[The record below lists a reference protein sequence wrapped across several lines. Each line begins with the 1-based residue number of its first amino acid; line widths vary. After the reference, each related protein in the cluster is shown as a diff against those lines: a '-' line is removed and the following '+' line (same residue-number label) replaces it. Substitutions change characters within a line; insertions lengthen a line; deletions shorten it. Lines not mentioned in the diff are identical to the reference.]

1 MSVNTK
7 FNQFNQFDL
16 KNYFVS
22 QHGKTFTLEFV
33 ISKDIKR
40 TVRGMIN
47 KDNEYTLCIEDLN
60 SIFMAN
66 TKQINKWKSQHKA
79 WIVNDKAAVEAAPEP
94 VVENAPVEANTEA
107 PVENVEAQAEQQPS
121 TEAKPKKKRTTQV
134 THPKYMRIQDIL
146 SCYATISPNVFTSL
160 TNMLLYSMFNP
171 TSEEIPMNNYVSTP
185 KTESEKISPAKVEKK
200 LCLFLDKK
208 FMKIQ
213 KVAEEAIKED
223 TMRVLSK
230 NVSIPVSMNPDLFAV
245 INKHL
250 PNNGKCENRSQGKIT
265 FKDFDYAEN
274 RSAID
279 IDALAHDLDEWLKT
293 IPEPEKKTK
302 APKKNTMTEIIE
314 DFKAKAAE
322 MAKEEIKEDVKADAK
337 EEIKEEEAPAE
348 PNVPT
353 IAPALAPAPIVT
365 TDEVLPVDE
374 KIREEKMAKR
384 TAKKSTKKATKSKTS
399 KAKLA
404 ALKIS
409 DEEEF

>member
-22 QHGKTFTLEFV
+22 QHGKTFTLEFAL
-33 ISKDIKR
+33 SKDIKR

-79 WIVNDKAAVEAAPEP
+79 WIVS
-94 VVENAPVEANTEA
+94 TEA
-107 PVENVEAQAEQQPS
+107 PQEVAPAENVETPVEQVEQAVAEAPAENAN

-146 SCYATISPNVFTSL
+146 SCYATISPSVFNSL

-171 TSEEIPMNNYVSTP
+171 TAEEVPMNNYVSTP
-185 KTESEKISPAKVEKK
+185 KTETEKISPAKVEKK

-230 NVSIPVSMNPDLFAV
+230 NVSIPVSLNPDLFAV

-250 PNNGKCENRSQGKIT
+250 PDNGKCENRSQGKIT

-279 IDALAHDLDEWLKT
+279 IDALAHDLDEWLQT

-302 APKKNTMTEIIE
+302 ATKKATDKVIADAVD
-314 DFKAKAAE
+314 DFKAKVEE
-322 MAKEEIKEDVKADAK
+322 MVKS
-337 EEIKEEEAPAE
+337 EATTVELTDTGVE
-348 PNVPT
+348 PVVPT
-353 IAPALAPAPIVT
+353 IVPAPIQT
-365 TDEVLPVDE
+365 TDEVLPVNE
-374 KIREEKMAKR
+374 KIREEKMAKKS
-384 TAKKSTKKATKSKTS
+384 AKKSTKKTTKKST

-404 ALKIS
+404 SLRID
-409 DEEEF
+409 DEDDA

>member
-40 TVRGMIN
+40 VVRGMIN

-79 WIVNDKAAVEAAPEP
+79 WIVADNKSE
-94 VVENAPVEANTEA
+94 APVEANAEA
-107 PVENVEAQAEQQPS
+107 PTEQVPENTSSES
-121 TEAKPKKKRTTQV
+121 KPKKKRTTQV

-146 SCYATISPNVFTSL
+146 SCYATISPSVFNSL

-171 TSEEIPMNNYVSTP
+171 TSEEIQMNDYISTP
-185 KTESEKISPAKVEKK
+185 KTETEKINPTKVEKK

-230 NVSIPVSMNPDLFAV
+230 NVSIPVSLNPDLFAI

-250 PNNGKCENRSQGKIT
+250 PENGKCENRSQGKIT

-279 IDALAHDLDEWLKT
+279 IDALAHDLDEWLQT

-302 APKKNTMTEIIE
+302 ATKKSNTNSKADPID
-314 DFKAKAAE
+314 DFKAKVEELAQDVGK
-322 MAKEEIKEDVKADAK
+322 KETKEVELTDNGVETV
-337 EEIKEEEAPAE
+337 EEPV
-348 PNVPT
+348 VPT
-353 IAPALAPAPIVT
+353 IMPAPIQTV
-365 TDEVLPVDE
+365 DEVLPVNE
-374 KIREEKMAKR
+374 KIREEKMAK
-384 TAKKSTKKATKSKTS
+384 KSTKQVKKAKKAKQT
-399 KAKLA
+399 KAKLVT
-404 ALKIS
+404 LQIS
-409 DEEEF
+409 DEDD

>member
-40 TVRGMIN
+40 VVRGMIN

-79 WIVNDKAAVEAAPEP
+79 WIVNENKSE
-94 VVENAPVEANTEA
+94 VVEQVPEQASTET
-107 PVENVEAQAEQQPS
+107 QAES
-121 TEAKPKKKRTTQV
+121 KPKKKRTTQV

-146 SCYATISPNVFTSL
+146 SCYSTISPSVFNSL

-171 TSEEIPMNNYVSTP
+171 TSEEIQMNDYVSTP
-185 KTESEKISPAKVEKK
+185 KTESEKINPTKVEKK

-230 NVSIPVSMNPDLFAV
+230 NVSIPVSLNPDLFAV

-250 PNNGKCENRSQGKIT
+250 PDNGKCENRSQGKIT

-274 RSAID
+274 RSSID
-279 IDALAHDLDEWLKT
+279 IDALAHDLDEWLQT

-302 APKKNTMTEIIE
+302 ATKKTDIESVIE
-314 DFKAKAAE
+314 DFKAKA
-322 MAKEEIKEDVKADAK
+322 EES
-337 EEIKEEEAPAE
+337 E
-348 PNVPT
+348 PVVPT
-353 IAPALAPAPIVT
+353 IAVEPVPIQT
-365 TDEVLPVDE
+365 TDEVLPVNE
-374 KIREEKMAKR
+374 KIREEKMAKKVKQ
-384 TAKKSTKKATKSKTS
+384 AKKAKKAKQT

-404 ALKIS
+404 SLKIS
-409 DEEEF
+409 DEED

>member
-1 MSVNTK
+1 MSVNPK

-40 TVRGMIN
+40 VVRGMIN
-47 KDNEYTLCIEDLN
+47 KNNEYTLCIEDLN

-79 WIVNDKAAVEAAPEP
+79 WIVNEEAPSENAEQANAEAPAEAVEQP
-94 VVENAPVEANTEA
+94 VENAP
-107 PVENVEAQAEQQPS
+107 AES
-121 TEAKPKKKRTTQV
+121 KPKKKRTTPV

-146 SCYATISPNVFTSL
+146 SCYSTISPNVFTAF

-171 TSEEIPMNNYVSTP
+171 TSEEIQMNDYVSTP
-185 KTESEKISPAKVEKK
+185 KTESEKINPTKVEKK

-213 KVAEEAIKED
+213 KVAEEAIKPD

-230 NVSIPVSMNPDLFAV
+230 NVSIPVTMNPDLFA
-245 INKHL
+245 IIDKHL
-250 PNNGKCENRSQGKIT
+250 PNNGKCENRNQGKIT

-293 IPEPEKKTK
+293 IPEPEKKSKVSKK
-302 APKKNTMTEIIE
+302 AVEMTDIIE
-314 DFKAKAAE
+314 DFKAKAKVE
-322 MAKEEIKEDVKADAK
+322 TKDEVDV
-337 EEIKEEEAPAE
+337 
-348 PNVPT
+348 NVPT
-353 IAPALAPAPIVT
+353 VSPVIPAPIETVN
-365 TDEVLPVDE
+365 EVLPVNE
-374 KIREEKMAKR
+374 KIREEKMAKK
-384 TAKKSTKKATKSKTS
+384 AKQTTKKTKKAKQT

-404 ALKIS
+404 ALEIS
-409 DEEEF
+409 DDD